1 MMAGR
6 KARAAAAIALA
17 AISVGLGSAGTATA
31 QTPRDFFGVIPSGG
45 DPDAQMQ
52 RMAQAGIGAV
62 RVLVNWNDVE
72 PRQGVRNWSVYDNYF
87 GRLAAA
93 HLQVQPLLLGEPSW
107 IPRFPRPPI
116 FGSFA
121 QSNWQSF
128 LTELAARYGRNGV
141 FWQQH
146 PELPYLPLV
155 DWELW
160 NEPNLS
166 GYWGGKPSPR
176 QYVRFLRVTGA
187 GLRAADPQARIGIGG
202 IFPPPRAHYGITLQ
216 AFLNGIYRIPGA
228 SSAFD
233 AVAIHPYATR
243 PKGVL
248 AATRQTRAIMNRHH
262 DRATPIWITEFGWS
276 TGGLRWRTSFFR
288 AKEPAQA
295 KFLSRT
301 YRLLIANRARLGI
314 ERAVWHAW
322 QDGPADTP
330 WTLHMGLIH
339 YDESAKPSL
348 AAYARLPK

>member
-1 MMAGR
+1 MKAGR
-6 KARAAAAIALA
+6 KARAVAGALA
-17 AISVGLGSAGTATA
+17 TISVCAALAGSAGAA
-31 QTPRDFFGVIPSGG
+31 VPRDFFGVVPSGG
-45 DPDAQMQ
+45 DSDAQLQ
-52 RMAQAGIGAV
+52 RMSATGIGAV

-72 PRQGVRNWSVYDNYF
+72 PRPGLRDWSRYDAYF

-93 HLQVQPLLLGEPSW
+93 GLQVQPLLLGEPGW
-107 IPRFPRPPI
+107 TPHFPRPPI
-116 FGSFA
+116 FGSLA
-121 QSNWQSF
+121 QSSWQNF
-128 LTELAARYGRNGV
+128 LTDLAARYGRNGQ

-155 DWELW
+155 DWEVW

-166 GYWGGKPSPR
+166 GYWGGKPNPR
-176 QYVRFLRVTGA
+176 QYVQLLRLTGA

-202 IFPPPRAHYGITLQ
+202 IFPPPRARYGISLKV
-216 AFLNGIYRIPGA
+216 FLNGIYRVPGA

-233 AVAIHPYATR
+233 AVSIHPYASR

-262 DRATPIWITEFGWS
+262 DRATPIWITEFGWT
-276 TGGLRWRTSFFR
+276 TGGIRWRTSFFR

-301 YRLLIANRARLGI
+301 YRMLIASRARLGL

-322 QDGPADTP
+322 QDGPANTP

-339 YDESAKPSL
+339 FDESAKPSL
-348 AAYARLPK
+348 AAYARLPH